1 MFEVKLTILL
11 MGRTCASC
19 KQNFE
24 AKVEAK
30 VEASSAE
37 EAVSKVKEMSGVDTT
52 THKFLVNYVRG
63 ISC

>member
-19 KQNFE
+19 KQSF
-24 AKVEAK
+24 EAK

-37 EAVSKVKEMSGVDTT
+37 EAVSKVKQMSGVDTT

>member
-24 AKVEAK
+24 AN

>member
-1 MFEVKLTILL
+1 MFKVKLTILL

-24 AKVEAK
+24 AR
-30 VEASSAE
+30 VEASSYE
-37 EAVSKVKEMSGVDTT
+37 EAVSKAKKMSGVDAT

>member
-24 AKVEAK
+24 AKVEAI
-30 VEASSAE
+30 SAN
-37 EAVSKVKEMSGVDTT
+37 EAVSKVKEMSGVDTA

>member
-11 MGRTCASC
+11 MGRICASC
-19 KQNFE
+19 KQNF
-24 AKVEAK
+24 EAK

>member
-24 AKVEAK
+24 AKVEA
-30 VEASSAE
+30 SIAE

>member
-1 MFEVKLTILL
+1 MFKVKLTILL

-24 AKVEAK
+24 TTVQAIN
-30 VEASSAE
+30 AE
-37 EAVSKVKEMSGVDTT
+37 EAVSKVKQMSGVDTT

-63 ISC
+63 IQC

>member
-1 MFEVKLTILL
+1 MFKVKLTILL
-11 MGRTCASC
+11 MGRACASC

-24 AKVEAK
+24 TTVQAAN
-30 VEASSAE
+30 AD
-37 EAVSKVKEMSGVDTT
+37 EAVSKAKQMSGVDTA

>member
-24 AKVEAK
+24 AKVEAR
-30 VEASSAE
+30 SAE
-37 EAVSKVKEMSGVDTT
+37 EAVSKVKQMSGVDTT

-63 ISC
+63 IQC

>member
-24 AKVEAK
+24 AKVEAG
-30 VEASSAE
+30 SSE
-37 EAVSKVKEMSGVDTT
+37 EAVSKVKKMSGVDTT

>member
-24 AKVEAK
+24 AKVEA
-30 VEASSAE
+30 SSAE
-37 EAVSKVKEMSGVDTT
+37 EAVSKVKQMSGVDTK

-63 ISC
+63 IQC

>member
-24 AKVEAK
+24 AKVES
-30 VEASSAE
+30 SSAE

>member
-11 MGRTCASC
+11 IGRTCASC
-19 KQNFE
+19 KQNF
-24 AKVEAK
+24 EAK

-52 THKFLVNYVRG
+52 THKFLVNYVRV

>member
-24 AKVEAK
+24 AKVEA
-30 VEASSAE
+30 SSSE
-37 EAVSKVKEMSGVDTT
+37 EAVSKVKEMSGVDTA

>member
-19 KQNFE
+19 KQNF
-24 AKVEAK
+24 VAK

-37 EAVSKVKEMSGVDTT
+37 EAISKVKEMSGVDTT

>member
-11 MGRTCASC
+11 MGRACAYC
-19 KQNFE
+19 KQNF
-24 AKVEAK
+24 EAK